1 MGENSETLRQGMA
14 SSPDSHGGWDHARY
28 VVAKVTTGHK
38 ISLKGFRMKDGKLVR
53 NEARLPVNIR
63 LKHKKCRNAFE

>member
-1 MGENSETLRQGMA
+1 MA

-63 LKHKKCRNAFE
+63 LKQAGSKRVRVAKKGQTQ